1 MEYLIFIGI
10 AAGLYILWKHWMSNE
25 DQDRERI
32 ERIKEARLRAADR
45 VATRPVTD
53 VDIDWERGIVVNAA
67 LRATEVI
74 HTDATKTLTDEQKLT
89 VDLIMRD
96 VDVKK

>member
-1 MEYLIFIGI
+1 MEYLIIVSVL
-10 AAGLYILWKHWMSNE
+10 AGLYILWKHWMSNE
-25 DQDRERI
+25 GLERERH
-32 ERIKEARLRAADR
+32 ERIKEARIRAADR
-45 VATRPVTD
+45 VKTRPVMET
-53 VDIDWERGIVVNAA
+53 DIDWERGIVVNAA

-74 HTDATKTLTDEQKLT
+74 HTDVTKSMTDEQRLT